1 MLRIGGS
8 SQKKCEA
15 GTTALDIVAV
25 QEIEIADVHTVVMI
39 VAGMGIVSVI
49 AVMTEA
55 IADPEIEIDA
65 EGMYESN
72 SNDYYSN
79 YYSNRL

>member
-1 MLRIGGS
+1 M
-8 SQKKCEA
+8 
-15 GTTALDIVAV
+15 AV

-65 EGMYESN
+65 EVCHDQETVAAVLIKGGRSC
-72 SNDYYSN
+72 
-79 YYSNRL
+79 LL